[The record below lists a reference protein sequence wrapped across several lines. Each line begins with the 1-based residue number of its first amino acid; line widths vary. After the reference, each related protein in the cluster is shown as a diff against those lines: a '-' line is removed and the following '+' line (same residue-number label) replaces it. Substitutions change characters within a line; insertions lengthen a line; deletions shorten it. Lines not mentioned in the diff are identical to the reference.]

1 MAYKIRLD
9 TVQDANEFAFI
20 AGQIKGNIIITD
32 GNGLRVNGK
41 SVLGAL
47 YAMEFSSLYCESDVD
62 IYHRLNKFIIED

>member
-9 TVQDANEFAFI
+9 TVQDANEFAAI
-20 AGQIKGNIIITD
+20 AGRINGSVIITD

-47 YAMEFSSLYCESDVD
+47 HAMEFASLYCESDVE
-62 IYHRLNKFIIED
+62 IYHSLNKFIIEE